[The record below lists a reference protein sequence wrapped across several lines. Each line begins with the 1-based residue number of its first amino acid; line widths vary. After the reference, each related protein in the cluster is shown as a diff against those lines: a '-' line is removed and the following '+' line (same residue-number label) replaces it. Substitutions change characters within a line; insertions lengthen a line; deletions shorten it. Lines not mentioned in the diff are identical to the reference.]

1 MHSIGSLFNKTKAK
15 KSDGRVPLR
24 DQHLT
29 HATTDTKIRLTYLA
43 HAMLDALGSPLQT
56 EKRDVNRIVDEMRP
70 HPTAK
75 RPAGVWTD
83 DTSMMLCVSS
93 ALVVA
98 EDPEENRVEQ
108 MMALRDWRDSGYL
121 SFTGTCFDLKR
132 QVGTAI
138 DQFAQFPEVPQY
150 GLHIVRSTYS
160 GTTDDVSGNAS
171 LPRVLPLAI
180 SFWREPDQARIYGKL
195 SSEVTHPSLVCKE
208 ASSLLAYFIAFIL
221 DYNTPNPHLQRDPEY
236 KISKLTFIQECARF
250 PFENNYLLQMLTVP
264 FGTMNRPEALDEL
277 EEWYFKYV
285 PLLRLITTTQ
295 VGSTGPFPF
304 IIPTEEQLPSTEHA
318 LDTTLAALFCFF
330 ATKTFEEGALMAVNL
345 CGEASTVGS
354 VYAGL
359 AGVWYA
365 GEEGKAEKVF
375 WTKRVREWRKAL
387 LKADVVDAEARKMAQ
402 LAWKRRN
409 D

>member
-1 MHSIGSLFNKTKAK
+1 MPSIGSLFKK
-15 KSDGRVPLR
+15 KSDVRIPLR
-24 DQHLT
+24 DQHPT
-29 HATTDTKIRLTYLA
+29 QAPTETKIRLAYLA
-43 HAMLDALGSPLQT
+43 HAMLDALGNPLQA
-56 EKRDVNRIVDEMRP
+56 EQRDVNRIVDEMRP
-70 HPTAK
+70 HPTAN

-93 ALVVA
+93 ALVTA

-108 MMALRDWRDSGYL
+108 MLALRDWKDNGYL
-121 SFTGTCFDLKR
+121 SFTGICFDLKR

-138 DQFAQFPEVPQY
+138 DLFAQFVESPSY
-150 GLHIVRSTYS
+150 GLHIVRSNYS
-160 GTTDDVSGNAS
+160 GTTEDVSGNAS
-171 LPRVLPLAI
+171 LPRVLPLAV

-195 SSEVTHPSLVCKE
+195 SSEVTHPSLICKE
-208 ASSLLAYFIAFIL
+208 ASSLLAFFIAMIL
-221 DYNTPNPHLQRDPEY
+221 DYNSPNPHLERDPEY
-236 KISKLTFIQECARF
+236 RISKLTFIQECARF
-250 PFENNYLLQMLTVP
+250 PFETNYLLQMLTVP
-264 FGTMNRPEALDEL
+264 FGTSNRPEALEEL

-295 VGSTGPFPF
+295 CGSTGPFPF
-304 IIPTEEQLPSTEHA
+304 IIPTEKQLPSTEHA
-318 LDTTLAALFCFF
+318 QDTTLAALFCFF

-359 AGVWYA
+359 AGIWYA
-365 GEEGKAEKVF
+365 GEEGKAEKIF

-402 LAWKRRN
+402 LAWDRRN
-409 D
+409 N

>member
-195 SSEVTHPSLVCKE
+195 SSEVT
-208 ASSLLAYFIAFIL
+208 
-221 DYNTPNPHLQRDPEY
+221 
-236 KISKLTFIQECARF
+236 
-250 PFENNYLLQMLTVP
+250 
-264 FGTMNRPEALDEL
+264 
-277 EEWYFKYV
+277 
-285 PLLRLITTTQ
+285 
-295 VGSTGPFPF
+295 
-304 IIPTEEQLPSTEHA
+304 
-318 LDTTLAALFCFF
+318 
-330 ATKTFEEGALMAVNL
+330 
-345 CGEASTVGS
+345 
-354 VYAGL
+354 
-359 AGVWYA
+359 
-365 GEEGKAEKVF
+365 
-375 WTKRVREWRKAL
+375 
-387 LKADVVDAEARKMAQ
+387 
-402 LAWKRRN
+402 
-409 D
+409 